1 MPVKH
6 GLLALLAQRDLTGYE
21 LKSRFERALGDFW
34 QLNSGQVYS
43 TLERLRRTRLVAR
56 TGEPATTPRNVD
68 RARYHLLPSG
78 RHQLE
83 RWLAAPACRLRPIRD
98 PLFVKLI
105 FAPPERLPALLTSF
119 AAEARR
125 YADAV
130 ETLSGLVAQRPISQA
145 SRARWLV
152 VEATRLQYD
161 AQLRWLETVRQLLTP
176 VASSPAP
183 VLRPTRRDPQRL
195 TPRPAPRSSPLAR
208 GPMPTLRRRAPD

>member
-43 TLERLRRTRLVAR
+43 TLERLRRARLVTR
-56 TGEPATTPRNVD
+56 TGEPATIPRNVE
-68 RARYHLLPSG
+68 RARYRLLPSG
-78 RHQLE
+78 RRQLE

-98 PLFVKLI
+98 PLFVKLV
-105 FAPPERLPALLTSF
+105 FGPPERLPALLTSF
-119 AAEARR
+119 AAETRR
-125 YADAV
+125 YTDAV
-130 ETLSGLVAQRPISQA
+130 ETLTALLAQEPVSRA

-161 AQLRWLETVRQLLTP
+161 AQLRWLESVRELLAP
-176 VASSPAP
+176 MAAAPATQP
-183 VLRPTRRDPQRL
+183 RPTRRGPRRQAARS
-195 TPRPAPRSSPLAR
+195 TPRTALAGVAP
-208 GPMPTLRRRAPD
+208 GTLRRSARD